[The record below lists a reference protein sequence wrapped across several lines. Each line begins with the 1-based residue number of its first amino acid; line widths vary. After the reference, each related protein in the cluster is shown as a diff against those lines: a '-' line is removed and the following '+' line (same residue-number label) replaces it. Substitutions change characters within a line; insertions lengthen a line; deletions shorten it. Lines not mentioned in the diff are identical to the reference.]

1 MPTLTEINAAL
12 SSDLPTK
19 HERFAKGFPSCKT
32 VSRKLETMFEEGM
45 TWENAGTYWKI
56 GLLDGVEPSEGEP
69 IRLQNITPVKV

>member
-19 HERFAKGFPSCKT
+19 AGHFAKGFPSCRA
-32 VSRKLETMFEEGM
+32 VAHHLEMQFQEGM

-56 GLLDGVEPSEGEP
+56 GLREGIEIPEGEP
-69 IRLQNITPVKV
+69 VSFSYIAPVRV

>member
-19 HERFAKGFPSCKT
+19 HERFAEGFPSCRT

-56 GLLDGVEPSEGEP
+56 GLREGIEIPEGEP
-69 IRLQNITPVKV
+69 VSFSYIAPVRV

>member
-19 HERFAKGFPSCKT
+19 HERFAKGFPSCRA
-32 VSRKLETMFEEGM
+32 VAHRLEMQFVEGM

-56 GLLDGVEPSEGEP
+56 GLREGMELAEGEP
-69 IRLQNITPVKV
+69 VRFQYIAPVKV

>member
-19 HERFAKGFPSCKT
+19 HGHFAKGFPSCRA
-32 VSRKLETMFEEGM
+32 VAHHLEMQFEEGM

-56 GLLDGVEPSEGEP
+56 GLLDGVEPSEGRP
-69 IRLQNITPVKV
+69 IRLQIITPVKV